1 VRRPA
6 ARTKPRV
13 ADKHSFPTLVR
24 GWIAN
29 EALSNGK
36 PGGAARLENFLPTAT
51 DVRMRSGSKMYTVLP
66 VESGPVRSLF
76 TYLNGANR
84 KLFAANDGAIYDIT
98 VILGGTTLTD
108 GIGFDLVTDEG
119 DVIGEPDT
127 EGVEMVNTLTG
138 GDWSVVQFQTAGGIF
153 LRLVNGAD
161 DPLVYDGTAFDT
173 TPILEADGLDPKA
186 LNFVFAY
193 KKRLFFLEKETMNA
207 WYLPV
212 EQIGGELE
220 KLPLGANFSRGGS
233 LVFGATWSLDTGGGL
248 SEQCVFITSEG
259 EVIAFQGDNPGDAAT
274 FSKVGTYRTG
284 KPLGPK
290 AITRG
295 GGDLIMATDI
305 GYVPLS
311 QAVQRDFAV
320 ISPSAVSYPIETEWN
335 ERAKERSAAPW
346 HAEVWPAKQMV
357 VIALPSLGGMQPE
370 MLVANARTGA
380 WALYTGWSG
389 TCLGLF
395 GDRLFFGSDAGRVIE
410 AEVGGFD
417 VGIDGR
423 PDAPYTATAVPLFD
437 GMRDPGTI
445 KEVGVARAVIRAPGE
460 VDVQLAA
467 HADFVIDDMT
477 PPNAS
482 PARGGS
488 LWGAGLWGSSTWGT
502 EAVKLT
508 QQDWESVAAIGFALS
523 VSVQITS
530 GSVAPPK
537 VELVR
542 IDMTYQ
548 SGDL

>member
-1 VRRPA
+1 MRRPA

-13 ADKHSFPTLVR
+13 ADEKSFPTLVR

-51 DVRMRSGSKMYTVLP
+51 DVRMRAGSKMYTVLP
-66 VESGPVRSLF
+66 TDGPVRSIF

-84 KLFAANDGAIYDIT
+84 KLFATNDAAIYDIT
-98 VILGGTTLTD
+98 VILGGSTLVD
-108 GIGFDLVTDEG
+108 GMGFDLVTDTG
-119 DVIGEPDT
+119 DLIGEPDT
-127 EGVEMVNTLTG
+127 EGVEMVDGLAS

-153 LRLVNGAD
+153 LRLVNGRD
-161 DPLVYDGTAFDT
+161 DPLVYDGTDFDT
-173 TPILEADGLDPKA
+173 TPVLEADGLDPKT
-186 LNFVFAY
+186 LSFVFAY

-212 EQIGGELE
+212 EQIGGELA
-220 KLPLGANFSRGGS
+220 KLPLGANFARGGS
-233 LVFGATWSLDTGGGL
+233 LIFGATWSLDTGGGL
-248 SEQCVFITSEG
+248 SEQCIFMTSEG
-259 EVIAFQGDNPGDAAT
+259 EVIAFQGDNPGEAASWT
-274 FSKVGTYRTG
+274 KVGIYRTG

-335 ERAKERSAAPW
+335 ERAKERSASPW

-357 VIALPSLGGMQPE
+357 IIALPSPGGLRPE

-380 WALYTGWSG
+380 WALYTGWNG

-395 GDRLFFGSDAGRVIE
+395 GDRLFFGSEAGRVIE

-423 PDAPYTATAVPLFD
+423 SDAPYTAMAVPLFD
-437 GMRDPGTI
+437 GMRNPGSI
-445 KEVGVARAVIRAPGE
+445 KEAGMARAVVRAPGE
-460 VDVQLAA
+460 AIVQLAA

-482 PARGGS
+482 PERGGS
-488 LWGAGLWGSSTWGT
+488 LWGAGVWGSSTWGT
-502 EAVKLT
+502 EAIKLT
-508 QQDWESVAAIGFALS
+508 QQDWESVAAIGYALS

-548 SGDL
+548 TGDL